1 MSFRP
6 GPRRT
11 TDKLNASARWYFEDC
26 ESLWE
31 WIDYSV
37 ARGHAF
43 PLPNADA
50 VLSTGKDFVERAHA
64 RGVRIDVWTVDDP
77 ETIAELFAWGV
88 DAVETNDPELAA
100 PIRDR
105 ARFGTGQA

>member
-1 MSFRP
+1 
-6 GPRRT
+6 
-11 TDKLNASARWYFEDC
+11 LNASARWYFEDC

-43 PLPNADA
+43 LLPNADA
-50 VLSTGKDFVERAHA
+50 VLSTGKDCVERAHA